1 MKYRKRKPNKFKD
14 FFKESLFEIVLE
26 GIWNIIT
33 FIPRMLI
40 RFIVDHW

>member
-1 MKYRKRKPNKFKD
+1 MKYRKRKQGKFKD
-14 FFKESLFEIVLE
+14 FLKESLFEIVLE